1 MSNQDTGETPRA
13 QGGQGVGGAGLLPT
27 VDLRAENAY
36 YGIPLPRLSFA
47 EIFPEEFR
55 GYSA

>member
-1 MSNQDTGETPRA
+1 MPRA
-13 QGGQGVGGAGLLPT
+13 QGGQGVGGTGLLPR

-36 YGIPLPRLSFA
+36 YGVPLPRLSFA

>member
-1 MSNQDTGETPRA
+1 MQQRVGEVFASLRMTVRVTPRKSF
-13 QGGQGVGGAGLLPT
+13 
-27 VDLRAENAY
+27 DLRAENAY
-36 YGIPLPRLSFA
+36 YGVPLPRLSFA

>member
-1 MSNQDTGETPRA
+1 VGKILRFA
-13 QGGQGVGGAGLLPT
+13 QGDSAFSARKSF
-27 VDLRAENAY
+27 DLRAENAY